1 MENEVESDCSDSEV
15 ETETIEP
22 NNVSYFKKYCVLKP
36 VKKGAAFGY
45 LFCHEITLNE
55 RLLATDKVSDK
66 VMVKVRQKIKDPN
79 IFCCVLCFYGSSDS
93 DQ

>member
-1 MENEVESDCSDSEV
+1 MENEDKSDCSGSEE
-15 ETETIEP
+15 ETETIDP